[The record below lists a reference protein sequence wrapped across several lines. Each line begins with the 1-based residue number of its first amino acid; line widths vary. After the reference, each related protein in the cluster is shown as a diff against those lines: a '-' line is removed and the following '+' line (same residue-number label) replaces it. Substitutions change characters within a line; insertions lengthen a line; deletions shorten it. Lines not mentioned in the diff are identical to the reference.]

1 MYIEVAE
8 VEEHGPARLPPA
20 AKARLEADATAR
32 QQAYEEWGPPP
43 QVLVYVG
50 AGAATK
56 VWVDRGDPP
65 KAAIVGMVGA
75 WLVRDR
81 ALDYG
86 RVVTCGCL
94 VARRSAPAR

>member
-1 MYIEVAE
+1 MRSELEAVRTLHRRYIEVAE

-65 KAAIVGMVGA
+65 KAALWSG
-75 WLVRDR
+75 
-81 ALDYG
+81 
-86 RVVTCGCL
+86 
-94 VARRSAPAR
+94 